1 MTIKPKKSKT
11 SKEKSDNHAES
22 SDAHANVHTH
32 GHGVNLPLG
41 HNLGHQHGSHSHYH
55 HSGNPERGRTS
66 PTRWL
71 PSTSSRDDISHAGL
85 GQNLSANASYD
96 FDNDELPPV
105 HKRWHRLSP
114 PRSARKHR
122 NHGSSLPEG
131 ASSKKHSHVEDC
143 DEDYNSEDEHSRP
156 AKAPDNL
163 EELEQWF
170 EQALSEKKGF
180 IIKKMGED
188 GACLFRAVA
197 DQIYGDQEMHG
208 CVRKMCLEYMQKNA
222 EFYSQYVTEDFTTY
236 INRKKMDKCHGNHL
250 EIQAMTELFNRP
262 VEVYQYSLEP
272 MNTFDTAYKTDNPP
286 IRLSYHGN
294 VHYNSIVDP
303 YAASIGVGLGL
314 PGYQPG
320 LADRNQMRDAI
331 KKSEAGHIEQTML
344 EDKLRETDWEVT
356 QDSIE
361 EQVARESYLQW
372 LREQEKAKRRAK
384 GSTKTATCSST
395 ELSQPSPPESGSLR
409 SPRQLR
415 SGNNSPQQQQ
425 HQTEEQFLSLPG
437 SSKSPRHSP
446 QQMGA
451 SNFGQDFSET
461 ASMMTELQ
469 PALYGLSDWSEE
481 DILAQVMAQ
490 SQQEYLES
498 LKQQRAST
506 SAQPGTSS
514 QVLSLASPSLPS
526 SSSTHPSQLSSRD
539 GRGENHQRLFSSH
552 GFEDG
557 AAYGQAADCFSSNQ
571 PLLGFRGDSDHTNS

>member
-11 SKEKSDNHAES
+11 SKDKVDNHGETNE
-22 SDAHANVHTH
+22 AHANVVHT
-32 GHGVNLPLG
+32 HGVNLPHG
-41 HNLGHQHGSHSHYH
+41 HGLGHQHGGHSHYH
-55 HSGNPERGRTS
+55 HAGNPDVRHELSQRGRTS
-66 PTRWL
+66 PNRWL
-71 PSTSSRDDISHAGL
+71 PSTSSREDMSLAHGGL
-85 GQNLSANASYD
+85 GQNLSSNASYE
-96 FDNDELPPV
+96 FDNDELPPL
-105 HKRWHRLSP
+105 HNKRWHRLSP
-114 PRSARKHR
+114 PRNGRKHR
-122 NHGSSLPEG
+122 KPGSSAPEG
-131 ASSKKHSHVEDC
+131 ASSKKHSHVDG
-143 DEDYNSEDEHSRP
+143 DEDYNSEDEHTRP
-156 AKAPDNL
+156 SKAPDNI

-208 CVRKMCLEYMQKNA
+208 AVRKLCLDYMQKNA

-272 MNTFDTAYKTDNPP
+272 INTFDTTYKTDNPP

-320 LADRNQMRDAI
+320 LADRNLMRDAI

-395 ELSQPSPPESGSLR
+395 EMSQPSPPESCSLR

-425 HQTEEQFLSLPG
+425 HQVEDHFLSLPG

-446 QQMGA
+446 QQFGA
-451 SNFGQDFSET
+451 SNFSET

-481 DILAQVMAQ
+481 DILAQVIAQ

-498 LKQQRAST
+498 LKQQRGST
-506 SAQPGTSS
+506 SGGQAGTSRS
-514 QVLSLASPSLPS
+514 SPSHPS
-526 SSSTHPSQLSSRD
+526 SSGLFPGRTDKGDHHDLLLAAGGVGGSTYSDTADSFPGNTASQ
-539 GRGENHQRLFSSH
+539 GV
-552 GFEDG
+552 
-557 AAYGQAADCFSSNQ
+557 
-571 PLLGFRGDSDHTNS
+571 LGSRGDPDRPSS